1 MHPKKRLGLGLIV
14 LAAILLI
21 AALDEE
27 GIIAGYLL
35 VRRVALVS
43 SARGRQTLACCLM
56 HTIISRTKLAQNM
69 IDGIIIYFFVDP
81 TENVGAREAQRPPPG
96 HPPVDASGS
105 GACPYAST
113 VGL

>member
-1 MHPKKRLGLGLIV
+1 

-35 VRRVALVS
+35 
-43 SARGRQTLACCLM
+43 
-56 HTIISRTKLAQNM
+56 NM

-81 TENVGAREAQRPPPG
+81 TENVDAREAQRPPPG